1 MYKFICTIVGIFIS
15 YPLSY
20 YFQSSMLRNK
30 LSLGEYVQKF
40 GDVIADK
47 DLVGNVLIS
56 LMVCCVL
63 GFVLGF
69 ILDSVSSKQ
78 KG

>member
-1 MYKFICTIVGIFIS
+1 
-15 YPLSY
+15 
-20 YFQSSMLRNK
+20 MLRNK